1 MEKRLI
7 VAVLLSI
14 GVLYAY
20 SFIFPSAKSVP
31 PGAAPK
37 QAALTSA
44 TAAPGTQ
51 AAVSAAPAAAPAAV
65 AGQPV
70 ALQQQAAG
78 PARDITVD
86 TDLYTAVFSSQG
98 AGLKRLVLKKYK
110 ETSGPQGKDIVL
122 LNENAPDRFAL
133 LTDSREFGIE
143 PGAVFNTTG
152 SNLKLTDGQKGS
164 LEFSTVTAKGVL
176 YKKTFSFSGDAY
188 RIALNEQIQNT
199 GAAPVSGALHLLQ
212 KERIGQHKGEG
223 RYEVYGPST
232 LTEDKVKLD
241 KPEDVQKTPV
251 QYDKNIVWSAFSDKY
266 FADVVIAEKGSI
278 ASVRMTHPATDL
290 LVRDIAS
297 PMLSVAPGQVAA
309 VDYAV
314 YYGPKDLD
322 ILKMQGNRLQE
333 VIDYG
338 WFGPIAK
345 PLIYSIKYFY
355 KYTGNY
361 GLAIIIITCILKLV
375 FFPLTHKS
383 YKSMKDMQKL
393 QPKMTELKEK
403 FKNDRDAM
411 NKAVMELYKTHK
423 VNPLG
428 GCLPMIVQIP
438 VFFGLYRAL
447 MYSIELRHAPFYFWI
462 TDLSAKDPY
471 YVTPIIMGA
480 TMFIQQKM
488 TPTNMDPIQAKM
500 MLALPIVFTF
510 MFLNFP
516 SGLVIYWLINT
527 VLTIAQQMYINKT
540 VH

>member
-7 VAVLLSI
+7 IAVLLSI

-20 SFIFPSAKSVP
+20 SFIFPTAKPLPGSSAT
-31 PGAAPK
+31 K
-37 QAALTSA
+37 QAALTS
-44 TAAPGTQ
+44 
-51 AAVSAAPAAAPAAV
+51 VSAVPGAVATAPAAIAV
-65 AGQPV
+65 AAAQPG
-70 ALQQQAAG
+70 AMLPQTAAT
-78 PARDITVD
+78 AKDITVD

-98 AGLKRLVLKKYK
+98 AGLKQLVLKKYK

-122 LNENAPDRFAL
+122 INEVSPDRFAL
-133 LTDSREFGIE
+133 LSDSREFGIA
-143 PGAVFNTTG
+143 PGTVFNA
-152 SNLKLTDGQKGS
+152 SADSLKLSNGNKGT
-164 LEFSTVTAKGVL
+164 LEFSTVTAQGVL
-176 YKKTFSFSGDAY
+176 FKKIYSFSGDAY
-188 RIALNEQIQNT
+188 RIGLTQQVQNT
-199 GAAPVSGALHLLQ
+199 GAAKVDGVLHLLQ
-212 KERIGQHKGEG
+212 KERIGEHKGEG
-223 RYEVYGPST
+223 RYEVYGPSV
-232 LTEDKVKLD
+232 LAEDKVNIDKLD
-241 KPEDVQKTPV
+241 KIEKTPV
-251 QYDKNIVWSAFSDKY
+251 QYSKNVIWSAFADKY
-266 FADVVIAEKGSI
+266 FMDAVIAEKGSI
-278 ASVRMTHPATDL
+278 ANVSMTRPATDL
-290 LVRDIAS
+290 LVRDISS
-297 PMLSVAPGQVAA
+297 PALSVAPGQVAS
-309 VDYAV
+309 VDYSV

-322 ILKMQGNRLQE
+322 ILKLQGNRLEE

-345 PLIYSIKYFY
+345 PLIYSLKFLY

-361 GLAIIIITCILKLV
+361 GLAIIIITCILKLL

-423 VNPLG
+423 VNPMG

-447 MYSIELRHAPFYFWI
+447 MYSIELRHAPFYLWI

-471 YVTPIIMGA
+471 YITPVIMGV

-500 MLALPIVFTF
+500 MLALPVVFTF
-510 MFLNFP
+510 MFLSFP
-516 SGLVIYWLINT
+516 SGLVLYWLVNN
-527 VLTIAQQMYINKT
+527 VLTIAQQSYINKT
-540 VH
+540 VHD